1 MFKIVEKPE
10 FTHPVAVMVP
20 VDGGHR
26 EETFKARFKVLSS
39 DQEDAF
45 DVTTSEG
52 MKEYLRHIW
61 VGFEDVADEAGNG
74 LTWNDETRD
83 RMLST
88 SYIRLA
94 LLRTYTAALVKVK
107 AGN

>member
-1 MFKIVEKPE
+1 MCVY
-10 FTHPVAVMVP
+10 VQR
-20 VDGGHR
+20 G
-26 EETFKARFKVLSS
+26 
-39 DQEDAF
+39 F
-45 DVTTSEG
+45 DDRLIASATAQVTLQIT
-52 MKEYLRHIW
+52 LNHCHIW